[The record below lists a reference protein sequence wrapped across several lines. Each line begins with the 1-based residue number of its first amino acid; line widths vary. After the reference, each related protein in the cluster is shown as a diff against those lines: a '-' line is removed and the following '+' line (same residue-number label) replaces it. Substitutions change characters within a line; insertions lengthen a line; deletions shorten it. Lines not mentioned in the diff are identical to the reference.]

1 LTAQVLYAGE
11 PDEWPDYQAELAAA
25 FQRVG
30 VDVSL
35 RNAVGDAADIDYIV
49 YAPSSPIQDF
59 SPFTSLKAVLSL
71 WAGVEAFRG
80 NKTLTKPLAR
90 MVETG
95 MIEGMVEWVLGH
107 VMRYHLGLDAH
118 VFGQDGVWRNDV
130 TPPLA
135 RQRVVGVLGL
145 GALGLAVAKQLRD
158 VGFEVCGWS
167 RTLKNE
173 RGIACFAGQAGLRD
187 VLGKAEILVLLVP
200 NTAETENLLN
210 AETLALLPIGARI
223 INPGRGP
230 LIDDDA
236 LLAALDSG
244 HISHATLD
252 VFRDEPLPVNH
263 VYWTH
268 PKVTVTPHI
277 ASATRVFTAC
287 ETIAENVRRGEAGE
301 PFLHLVDRARGY

>member
-1 LTAQVLYAGE
+1 MTAQVFYAGE
-11 PDEWPDYQAELAAA
+11 PDEWPVYEEELAAA

-30 VDVSL
+30 VEAAL

-80 NKTLTKPLAR
+80 NKSLTRPLAR

-118 VFGQDGVWRNDV
+118 ICGQDGVWRNDV

-145 GALGLAVAKQLRD
+145 GALGLAVARRLRD
-158 VGFEVCGWS
+158 VGFQVGGWS
-167 RTLKNE
+167 RSAKTEPGIECFTGRNGLKDLL
-173 RGIACFAGQAGLRD
+173 GQS
-187 VLGKAEILVLLVP
+187 EILVLLVP

-210 AETLALLPIGARI
+210 AGTLALMPKGARI

-230 LIDDDA
+230 LIEDAA
-236 LLAALDSG
+236 LLAALDTG
-244 HISHATLD
+244 QIGHATLD
-252 VFRDEPLPVNH
+252 VFRTEPLPLDH
-263 VYWTH
+263 AYWAH
-268 PKVTVTPHI
+268 PKVTATPHI

-301 PFLHLVDRARGY
+301 ALLHLVDREQGY